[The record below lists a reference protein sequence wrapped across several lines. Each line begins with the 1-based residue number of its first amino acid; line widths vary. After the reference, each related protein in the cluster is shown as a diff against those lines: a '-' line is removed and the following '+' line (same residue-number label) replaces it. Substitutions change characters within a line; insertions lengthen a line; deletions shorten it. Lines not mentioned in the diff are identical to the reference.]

1 MVGGRTRLRKAP
13 RKSQETDRP
22 IGRGDGHHDGLAYL
36 GKKPPVLAGGFF
48 MSQTL
53 VIRRRRIA
61 VTTIPRG
68 GAGPRRLFR
77 PVGPGQGSALAQAAD
92 WSELPVLPRQAGDRQ
107 GSLPS
112 RARWNAAERLFPLP
126 EQSPPRSW
134 SAGFPPERD
143 RAGVARAVAQT
154 TEVGWS
160 AGTVGMRARRN
171 RPPHSR
177 LPRS

>member
-112 RARWNAAERLFPLP
+112 RARWNAAERV
-126 EQSPPRSW
+126 
-134 SAGFPPERD
+134 FPPERD

-177 LPRS
+177 LPRSKPVRV